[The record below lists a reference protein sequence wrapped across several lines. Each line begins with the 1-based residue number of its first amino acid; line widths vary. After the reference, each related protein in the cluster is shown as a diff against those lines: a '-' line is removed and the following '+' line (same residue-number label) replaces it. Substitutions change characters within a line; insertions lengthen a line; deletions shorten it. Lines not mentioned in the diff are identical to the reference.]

1 MKQRN
6 QKLSRFLMGKGLY
19 AALAVCLA
27 AAGTA
32 AWITVNSRLSSP
44 ADPMEGPGEAQ
55 QIPSPI
61 QENIDPLTPS
71 LEEPA
76 PSQPVPVEEPASPVE
91 QKQPDVSKEDDS
103 SAEAASP
110 SLDSSS
116 WSEEEES
123 SSGASEVSSSWDE
136 VLTLSFAP
144 PLTAPVLAP
153 YSGDRL
159 VKNET
164 LGEWRT
170 HNGVD
175 WQAEA
180 GEAVLSACDGS
191 VSAIRF
197 DPLWGTTVEIS
208 AQDYVLSYCGL
219 GSQLTVQLGDS
230 VAQGE
235 TLGAVDSVPCEAA
248 SGSHLHFSVQQ
259 KGHYLDPL
267 SLWDNAENTQD

>member
-1 MKQRN
+1 MNKRN
-6 QKLSRFLMGKGLY
+6 QKFSRFLMGKGLY

-32 AWITVNSRLSSP
+32 AWITVNSRLSTP
-44 ADPMEGPGEAQ
+44 ADPLEGPGEAQ
-55 QIPSPI
+55 QIPSPT
-61 QENIDPLTPS
+61 QENIDPILPQ
-71 LEEPA
+71 LEEEPA
-76 PSQPVPVEEPASPVE
+76 PSQPAAPVEEPASPVE
-91 QKQPDVSKEDDS
+91 QKQPSVSKEDDS

-110 SLDSSS
+110 S
-116 WSEEEES
+116 WES
-123 SSGASEVSSSWDE
+123 SSLSGEEASSSAVSEASSSLDE
-136 VLTLSFAP
+136 ALTLSFAP

-175 WQAEA
+175 WQAQP

-197 DPLWGTTVEIS
+197 DPLWGTTVEVQ
-208 AQDYVLSYCGL
+208 AQDYVLYYCGL
-219 GSQLTVQLGDS
+219 APELTVQLGDA

-235 TLGAVDSVPCEAA
+235 TLGTVDTVPCEAA

-259 KGHYLDPL
+259 SGRYLDPL
-267 SLWDNAENTQD
+267 SLWESSVND